1 MTTASNH
8 IFKECIDQFVTLNDA
23 ELALGVMVDTSLEK
37 NIINAGS
44 QVFINTIQLP
54 ENEVIKLTCHLERT
68 FLNQP
73 YSNELQFFNQHSSQ
87 HNSNVLN
94 NKYLKNIRYIPIEE
108 EGTVLAIIL
117 LINISLPINTHQLP
131 DVAPLIL
138 TLFNLLKGQQ
148 HIDVAVVKAP
158 SSEIKPSDEKL
169 AESLLQNT
177 FHPTFIFN
185 EAFNV
190 LKANAASQKLFNSN
204 IDRGWPTIDKLI
216 EKSMPSVASQIFTTI
231 NKYGFLGHLNKEQ
244 WCNVDFEHNSYQSVK
259 VDVQLFQIEY
269 LGSSCFGLMLNEN
282 IHEKVTSEDYFSSL
296 QRFNALTSVVPMAIL
311 QVDKDWKC
319 SYVNETWSRYTGQN
333 ISDAK
338 VRGWLSCLHMNDIQD
353 ILPTIQRVTSYSKN
367 YKGEIQLKKIDESG
381 LWVSVNAIGL
391 FNDKYELTGF
401 ILTINDISE
410 SYQHA
415 EKLEKMANY
424 DHLTGLSNRSFFNDR
439 LSVALS
445 RSKRHGI
452 TALMF
457 LDLDKFKN
465 INDTLGHPVGDKV
478 IQEVASRLALTVRDE
493 DSIARLGGDEFA
505 IIFTDIQTIHI
516 LASIAQKI
524 VNAIHL
530 PFEVNGHPITMS
542 CSIGISMTDDDSIIH
557 TPTEMLNKADLALYK
572 AKDSGRNQFYFY
584 DSQLE
589 LNISLLNR
597 LRESLNNPLKN
608 ELSLVFQPQI
618 NALSTE
624 IIGFEALSR
633 WNNDV
638 LGYIGPDVF
647 IKAIED
653 NNLIHE
659 FSSWLFN
666 EVIEIVSQ
674 WIKKDLIK
682 APQRIAVNVSAKQLH
697 YSGFADSIIN
707 LFNTN
712 NISPE
717 WFTLEVTETAF
728 IEDPTIAGH
737 NLQKLKTAGFLI
749 ALDDF
754 GTGYSSL
761 SLLRKMPLNYIKIDR
776 SFVQD
781 ILQDEDA
788 AIIVEATISLSHML
802 HLDVVAEGVENKE
815 VQDWLIN
822 HNCLIHQGYFF
833 SKPLSK
839 NNTES
844 LLLTK
849 ALPTTNRISRLVN

>member
-1 MTTASNH
+1 MKVVDNY
-8 IFKECIDQFVTLNDA
+8 IFKKCVEKFVKLNDS
-23 ELALGVMVDTSLEK
+23 ELALGVMVDTSLEP
-37 NIINAGS
+37 NVDT
-44 QVFINTIQLP
+44 QVFINNIQLP
-54 ENEVIKLTCHLERT
+54 EKDIIRLTGHLERT

-73 YSNELQFFNQHSSQ
+73 YSNEPQFFNQDSNL

-94 NKYLKNIRYIPIEE
+94 NKHLKNIRYVPIEE
-108 EGTVLAIIL
+108 EGDVYAVIL
-117 LINISLPINTHQLP
+117 LINIPFSTSTHQLP
-131 DVAPLIL
+131 DITALML
-138 TLFNLLKGQQ
+138 ASLNLLKSQQ
-148 HIDVAVVKAP
+148 HNADSYFRE
-158 SSEIKPSDEKL
+158 SSQNEIKKSDEKL

-185 EAFNV
+185 EEFKV

-204 IDRGWPTIDKLI
+204 IERGWPTIDKLV
-216 EKSMPSVASQIFTTI
+216 EKSMPSIAPKIFTAI
-231 NKYGFLGHLNKEQ
+231 NKFGFLGHLNKDK
-244 WCNVDFEHNSYQSVK
+244 WCGVDFEHNSYQSVK
-259 VDVQLFQIEY
+259 VDIQLFDIEY
-269 LGSSCFGLMLNEN
+269 LGSQCFGLMLNEKYN
-282 IHEKVTSEDYFSSL
+282 EKVTTEDYFSSL

-311 QVDKDWKC
+311 QMDKNWQC
-319 SYVNETWSRYTGQN
+319 SYVNETWNRYTGQDIN
-333 ISDAK
+333 NAK
-338 VRGWLSCLHMNDIQD
+338 GRGWLSCLHMNDIQD
-353 ILPTIQRVTSYSKN
+353 VLPTIQRVTSYSKN
-367 YKGEIQLKKIDESG
+367 YTGDIQLNRTDESS
-381 LWVSVNAIGL
+381 LWVSINAIGL

-410 SYQHA
+410 SYLHA

-424 DHLTGLSNRSFFNDR
+424 DYLTGLSNRSFFNDR

-465 INDTLGHPVGDKV
+465 INDTLGHPIGDKV
-478 IQEVASRLALTVRDE
+478 IQEVASRLASTVRNE

-516 LASIAQKI
+516 LVSIAQKI
-524 VNAIHL
+524 VNAIHQ
-530 PFEVNGHPITMS
+530 PFVADDHPIAIS
-542 CSIGISMTDDDSIIH
+542 CSIGIAITDDDNMTY
-557 TPTEMLNKADLALYK
+557 TPTDMLNKADLALYK

-589 LNISLLNR
+589 LNTSMLNR

-608 ELSLVFQPQI
+608 EFSLVFQPQI
-618 NALSTE
+618 NTISTE
-624 IIGFEALSR
+624 VIGFEVLSR
-633 WNNDV
+633 WNNSV
-638 LGYIGPDVF
+638 LGYIGPDIF

-666 EVIEIVSQ
+666 EVIMIVSQ
-674 WIKKDLIK
+674 WIKKCLIK

-697 YSGFADSIIN
+697 FSGFADSIIT
-707 LFNTN
+707 LFNTK
-712 NISPE
+712 NISPK

-728 IEDPTIAGH
+728 IENPVIAGS
-737 NLQKLKTAGFLI
+737 NLQKLKSTGFLI

-761 SLLRKMPLNYIKIDR
+761 SLLRKMPLDYIKIDR

-781 ILQDEDA
+781 ILQDDDA
-788 AIIVEATISLSHML
+788 AKIVEATISLSHML
-802 HLDVVAEGVENKE
+802 NLGVVAEGVETKE
-815 VQDWLIN
+815 VKDWLTA
-822 HNCLIHQGYFF
+822 HDCLIHQGYYFY
-833 SKPLSK
+833 KPLSK

-844 LLLTK
+844 LLLKK
-849 ALPTTNRISRLVN
+849 APISWLVG